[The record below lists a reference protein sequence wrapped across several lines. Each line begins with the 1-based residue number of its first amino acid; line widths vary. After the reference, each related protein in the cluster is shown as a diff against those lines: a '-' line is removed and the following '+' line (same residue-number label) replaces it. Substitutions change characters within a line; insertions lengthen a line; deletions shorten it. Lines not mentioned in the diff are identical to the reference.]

1 MDIATTSTTLL
12 RVLGEDA
19 QSARWTEFAAQYVPF
34 MTDYLRAAFP
44 TLEADDIVQEA
55 LIAVVKALPNYHYDP
70 DAKGH
75 FHNWLVGV
83 VRNKAN
89 DALRKRAHDVAVVRR
104 VAEKGVVEQQTPR
117 TNDDWRRDAE
127 RGSDDG
133 RRTRRRRG
141 DAGICRAGGVRG
153 RGDHGGVRPARA
165 RRRGGQV
172 LWRKGSIRMANT
184 RAPRD
189 ELLAGATLC
198 VRRRIREG
206 ASRDVA
212 DALCRGLAGSSRSRC
227 GHNRTRGF
235 ASSKA
240 DADAIRVIFIRH
252 RIAVTGEGVTA
263 SGRDRRDERTRPEAS
278 QGNAPRTRQPPHRRR
293 RLVIAR

>member
-55 LIAVVKALPNYHYDP
+55 LIVVVKALPNYHYDP

-117 TNDDWRRDAE
+117 TNDDWRRDAFE
-127 RGSDDG
+127 SALAQLLCDPDISDRDRQVF
-133 RRTRRRRG
+133 RRV
-141 DAGICRAGGVRG
+141 ALNEESPESV
-153 RGDHGGVRPARA
+153 
-165 RRRGGQV
+165 
-172 LWRKGSIRMANT
+172 
-184 RAPRD
+184 
-189 ELLAGATLC
+189 ATLFGITRNH
-198 VRRRIREG
+198 VDQIKSRLKARLRET
-206 ASRDVA
+206 V
-212 DALCRGLAGSSRSRC
+212 
-227 GHNRTRGF
+227 
-235 ASSKA
+235 
-240 DADAIRVIFIRH
+240 
-252 RIAVTGEGVTA
+252 
-263 SGRDRRDERTRPEAS
+263 ERML
-278 QGNAPRTRQPPHRRR
+278 N
-293 RLVIAR
+293 V

>member
-89 DALRKRAHDVAVVRR
+89 AALRKRAHDVAVVRR

-117 TNDDWRRDAE
+117 TNDDWRRDAFE
-127 RGSDDG
+127 SALAQLLCDPDISD
-133 RRTRRRRG
+133 
-141 DAGICRAGGVRG
+141 
-153 RGDHGGVRPARA
+153 
-165 RRRGGQV
+165 
-172 LWRKGSIRMANT
+172 
-184 RAPRD
+184 
-189 ELLAGATLC
+189 
-198 VRRRIREG
+198 
-206 ASRDVA
+206 
-212 DALCRGLAGSSRSRC
+212 
-227 GHNRTRGF
+227 
-235 ASSKA
+235 
-240 DADAIRVIFIRH
+240 
-252 RIAVTGEGVTA
+252 
-263 SGRDRRDERTRPEAS
+263 RDRQVFRRVALNEESPESVAALFGITRNHVDQIKSRLKARLRETVERML
-278 QGNAPRTRQPPHRRR
+278 N
-293 RLVIAR
+293 V